1 MPQLDKFAYAPQVL
15 WLVVVFFALYII
27 LVHSG
32 LSTLY
37 KVLVFRKKFL
47 SSLYVGTSF
56 LIFETTLLRF
66 LTTKFVATFVQGR
79 NNTDLFSKFLEN
91 SLVESKVGYD
101 VLRNVRYHLV
111 FLSVNTRFVGTKL
124 GLIPTSKKY
133 VSFRIV

>member
-1 MPQLDKFAYAPQVL
+1 MPQLDKFAYAPQVF
-15 WLVVVFFALYII
+15 WLVIVFFALYVV

-47 SSLYVGTSF
+47 SILYSGTSA
-56 LIFETTLLRF
+56 LVFETTLLRL
-66 LTTKFVATFVQGR
+66 LTNKFIVTFVQSR
-79 NNTDLFSKFLEN
+79 NNTEHFSRFLEN
-91 SLVESKVGYD
+91 SLIESKIGYE
-101 VLRNVRYHLV
+101 VLRNVRHHLV

-133 VSFRIV
+133 VALKIV